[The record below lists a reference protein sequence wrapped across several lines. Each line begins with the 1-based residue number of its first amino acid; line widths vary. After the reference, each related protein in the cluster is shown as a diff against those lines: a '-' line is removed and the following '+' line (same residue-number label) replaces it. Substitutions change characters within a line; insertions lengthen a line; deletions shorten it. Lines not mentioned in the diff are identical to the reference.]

1 MAKET
6 RGKESAVASLNP
18 DEMLAG
24 GLADDFRGRVTEAV
38 YCRFDYDGNIDE
50 PVLAARLT
58 IEPEE
63 GGDPIVQHWSA
74 GNLDS
79 FVPSQD
85 GKTPCEEDEVG
96 PFALR
101 VGKRAG
107 LNNNTN
113 FAHLM
118 GSILDAGEASK
129 KFKRTDLTSSL
140 DCLEG
145 LDAHWD
151 RVPQKKRS
159 GLVQEN
165 EEGKRRASDV
175 LVVSEVFGYGDEP
188 ADSGKKKKAKGKT
201 NGQAGKATSR
211 PEPEDE
217 EEEETDDDDLD
228 TKLHNVV
235 LAAIAEN
242 KGKLKKG
249 KLATE
254 VLKALG
260 KDKDK
265 AAAVKRVMEDD
276 FIEEGPWTFNED
288 TGVLSLD

>member
-1 MAKET
+1 MAKE
-6 RGKESAVASLNP
+6 RAEVASLNP

-24 GLADDFRGRVTEAV
+24 GLKDDFRGRIIEAV
-38 YCRFDYDGNIDE
+38 YERWDYDGNIDE

-58 IEPEE
+58 IQPEDEDEPF
-63 GGDPIVQHWSA
+63 VQRWSA

-85 GKTPCEEDEVG
+85 GKTPCDEDETG
-96 PFALR
+96 PFALK

-118 GSILDAGEASK
+118 SSIVDAGEASK
-129 KFKRTDLTSSL
+129 KFTRKDLTSSL

-145 LDAHWD
+145 LDAHFN

-159 GLVQEN
+159 GLVQAEG
-165 EEGKRRASDV
+165 EEGRRRANDV
-175 LVVSEVFGYGDEP
+175 LVVTEVFGYGE
-188 ADSGKKKKAKGKT
+188 AETSKSGKKASKP
-201 NGQAGKATSR
+201 NGQAGRATSK
-211 PEPEDE
+211 PEP
-217 EEEETDDDDLD
+217 EEEETGGGDDLD
-228 TKLHNVV
+228 DKLQGVV
-235 LAAIAEN
+235 MEAISEAG
-242 KGKLKKG
+242 GKLKKG

-254 VLKALG
+254 ILKAMA

-265 AAAVKRVMEDD
+265 ARAVKRVMEAD
-276 FIEEGPWTFNED
+276 FVEDGPWDFDEK
-288 TGVLSLD
+288 TGILSVG